1 MVKKFIFLTI
11 IILIILLL
19 YISKQYSST
28 SEKNDYINKIIFF
41 NNYLNENFDLEERV
55 INDFNDGFYILIN
68 KFPEFTK
75 LVSPIEMIAIG
86 FLETTFRNIKGDGG
100 KSLGFFQVQEPTYWF
115 VKHHYR
121 EVFETI
127 NFTNPWLWKDVEK
140 RADVQLITSILY
152 LHYLKIH
159 HEGKAYFHYNGGST
173 VYQNNV
179 EKILE
184 NLYNEYIEKSG
195 L

>member
-1 MVKKFIFLTI
+1 M
-11 IILIILLL
+11 
-19 YISKQYSST
+19 
-28 SEKNDYINKIIFF
+28 
-41 NNYLNENFDLEERV
+41 
-55 INDFNDGFYILIN
+55 
-68 KFPEFTK
+68 
-75 LVSPIEMIAIG
+75 
-86 FLETTFRNIKGDGG
+86 
-100 KSLGFFQVQEPTYWF
+100 QEPTYWF

>member
-86 FLETTFRNIKGDGG
+86 FLETTLEILK
-100 KSLGFFQVQEPTYWF
+100 VTE
-115 VKHHYR
+115 
-121 EVFETI
+121 
-127 NFTNPWLWKDVEK
+127 EK
-140 RADVQLITSILY
+140 V
-152 LHYLKIH
+152 
-159 HEGKAYFHYNGGST
+159 
-173 VYQNNV
+173 
-179 EKILE
+179 
-184 NLYNEYIEKSG
+184 
-195 L
+195 